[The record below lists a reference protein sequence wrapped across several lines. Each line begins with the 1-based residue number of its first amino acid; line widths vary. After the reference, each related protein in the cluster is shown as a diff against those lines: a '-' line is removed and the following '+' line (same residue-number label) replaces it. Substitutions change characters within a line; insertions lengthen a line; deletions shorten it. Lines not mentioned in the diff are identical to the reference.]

1 MGTYPGVL
9 RRQDDF
15 YSVKCAQHPQAVY
28 YSWRLNE
35 SGYVIDPTD
44 VNGEIGSVCFGGSDL
59 VSEWVFRTLL
69 RFCAKS
75 TDLARINEPP
85 VGFGGCN
92 VVAREEGDAVRFELC
107 RDVEVGEELFMDY
120 GLDYDRSG
128 YGR

>member
-1 MGTYPGVL
+1 M
-9 RRQDDF
+9 
-15 YSVKCAQHPQAVY
+15 Y